1 MKDKVIK
8 DAMSSIENRIRH
20 VYNQGLEDGLNDGLH
35 DSIIINKDVYGQ
47 GYEKGSQDAWEC
59 ARKIYKDLSIDKCI
73 EIFEGKSWFD
83 YTASE
88 VMALINKYE
97 KQKQNEKSC
106 KNCGNNDCRWCINI
120 ATGDLTKWTPR
131 QTEDTEIKVRD
142 DAIIDK
148 DIEESLTKCAQNLS
162 SIYGCMFTPSRS
174 LSSGATASMSATKH
188 NIDSLIL
195 KKNAKCE
202 KCVHKDDD
210 FDCHNF
216 CVPYNFDHFKE
227 KQNNDND
234 SNTSQKEHSSDNK
247 EDGTYVYL
255 YKGTFSQFKKGNSV
269 ILSTDITY
277 WDRNIHD
284 DKVLKAG
291 EIHTLKEYFP
301 ETGACLITINN
312 EMPNKD
318 RCKKCPNDHK
328 CRLCLTG
335 INWTNRNR

>member
-8 DAMSSIENRIRH
+8 DAMSSIENKIRH

-59 ARKIYKDLSIDKCI
+59 ARKIYTDLPIDKCI

-88 VMALINKYE
+88 VIELLKDYCEGCRYWDEESKRGCKSPCIEKIEYEE

-120 ATGDLTKWTPR
+120 ATGDLTKWTP
-131 QTEDTEIKVRD
+131 I
-142 DAIIDK
+142 
-148 DIEESLTKCAQNLS
+148 IEEQDDEEE
-162 SIYGCMFTPSRS
+162 Y
-174 LSSGATASMSATKH
+174 
-188 NIDSLIL
+188 DSETMCGQLY
-195 KKNAKCE
+195 
-202 KCVHKDDD
+202 D
-210 FDCHNF
+210 
-216 CVPYNFDHFKE
+216 
-227 KQNNDND
+227 NDNGL
-234 SNTSQKEHSSDNK
+234 KEQMKSSDNK
-247 EDGTYVYL
+247 EDETYVYL
-255 YKGTFSQFKKGNSV
+255 YNGTFSKVKKRNSV

-277 WDRNIHD
+277 WDHNIHD

-301 ETGACLITINN
+301 ETGACLITVNN
-312 EMPNKD
+312 LMNKD
-318 RCKKCPNDHK
+318 RCENCPNDHK

-335 INWTNRNR
+335 NNWDKLK

>member
-59 ARKIYKDLSIDKCI
+59 ARKIYKDLPIDKCI

-88 VMALINKYE
+88 AMALINKYE

-106 KNCGNNDCRWCINI
+106 KNCGNNDCRGCISI
-120 ATGDLTKWTPR
+120 STGDLNKWTPR
-131 QTEDTEIKVRD
+131 QTEDTEIKVSD

-148 DIEESLTKCAQNLS
+148 DIEESLTKCAQNLIRTKLFEIPPKPINPEVRNS
-162 SIYGCMFTPSRS
+162 AEYF
-174 LSSGATASMSATKH
+174 MSATKH
-188 NIDSLIL
+188 TIDSLIL
-195 KKNAKCE
+195 KMKEKCE

-227 KQNNDND
+227 KQNN
-234 SNTSQKEHSSDNK
+234 SNTSEKENSSDNK

-255 YKGTFSQFKKGNSV
+255 YKGTFSQVKKGNSV

-291 EIHTLKEYFP
+291 EIHTIKEYFP
-301 ETGACLITINN
+301 ETGACLITV
-312 EMPNKD
+312 NK
-318 RCKKCPNDHK
+318 RKK
-328 CRLCLTG
+328 TMY
-335 INWTNRNR
+335 NRY

>member
-8 DAMSSIENRIRH
+8 DAMSSIENRIHH

-35 DSIIINKDVYGQ
+35 DSIIINKEVYGQ

-59 ARKIYKDLSIDKCI
+59 ARKIYTDLPIDKCI

-131 QTEDTEIKVRD
+131 QTEDTEIKVSD

-148 DIEESLTKCAQNLS
+148 DIEESL
-162 SIYGCMFTPSRS
+162 
-174 LSSGATASMSATKH
+174 
-188 NIDSLIL
+188 
-195 KKNAKCE
+195 NAKCE

-255 YKGTFSQFKKGNSV
+255 YKGTFSQVKKGNSV

-301 ETGACLITINN
+301 ETGACLITVNN
-312 EMPNKD
+312 LMNKD
-318 RCKKCPNDHK
+318 RCENCPNDHK

-335 INWTNRNR
+335 NNWDKLK

>member
-1 MKDKVIK
+1 MKDKAIK

-20 VYNQGLEDGLNDGLH
+20 IYNQGYNDGVNYGIEIGRDFEKAGEYGCGLEDGLNDGLH

-47 GYEKGSQDAWEC
+47 VYEKGSQDAWEC
-59 ARKIYKDLSIDKCI
+59 ARKIYKDLPIDKCI

-88 VMALINKYE
+88 AMALINKYE
-97 KQKQNEKSC
+97 KQKPNEKSC
-106 KNCGNNDCRWCINI
+106 KNCGNNDCRGCISI
-120 ATGDLTKWTPR
+120 STGDLTKWTPR
-131 QTEDTEIKVRD
+131 QTEDSEIKVSD

-148 DIEESLTKCAQNLS
+148 DIEESLTKCAQNLIRTKLFEIPLKPINPEVRNS
-162 SIYGCMFTPSRS
+162 AEYF
-174 LSSGATASMSATKH
+174 MSATKH
-188 NIDSLIL
+188 TIDSLIL
-195 KKNAKCE
+195 KMKEKCE

-255 YKGTFSQFKKGNSV
+255 YKGTFSKVKKGNSV

-301 ETGACLITINN
+301 ETGACLITV
-312 EMPNKD
+312 
-318 RCKKCPNDHK
+318 
-328 CRLCLTG
+328 
-335 INWTNRNR
+335 

>member
-8 DAMSSIENRIRH
+8 DAMSSIENKIRH

-59 ARKIYKDLSIDKCI
+59 ARKIYQDLPIDKCI

-88 VMALINKYE
+88 VIELLKDYCEGCRYWDEESKRGCKSPCIEKIEYEE

-106 KNCGNNDCRWCINI
+106 KN
-120 ATGDLTKWTPR
+120 
-131 QTEDTEIKVRD
+131 
-142 DAIIDK
+142 
-148 DIEESLTKCAQNLS
+148 
-162 SIYGCMFTPSRS
+162 
-174 LSSGATASMSATKH
+174 
-188 NIDSLIL
+188 
-195 KKNAKCE
+195 
-202 KCVHKDDD
+202 CVHKDDD

-227 KQNNDND
+227 KQNN

-247 EDGTYVYL
+247 EDETYVYL
-255 YKGTFSQFKKGNSV
+255 YKGTFSQVKEGNSV

-301 ETGACLITINN
+301 ETGACLITVNN
-312 EMPNKD
+312 LMNKD
-318 RCKKCPNDHK
+318 RCENCPNDHK

-335 INWTNRNR
+335 NNWDKLK